1 MSRYLFLGHSGGCVS
16 TKRSRVPESIIV
28 RRGCI
33 RDFTSWLNVSIPS
46 VRYGSSGGGEEG

>member
-46 VRYGSSGGGEEG
+46 ARYGSSGGGEEG